1 MLTLVSATPGS
12 GKTLKCVELIYD
24 ALNRGHVV
32 YSNIL
37 GLLVPG
43 VIKIDTDTDWRDLDG
58 FKRTMPGTEH
68 LPISVF
74 YDEAHEHQGF
84 CDPALITLTDKQ
96 KIKDVQDIGRS
107 LSMHRHFGFDIYLIT
122 QHPSKLAKFVITDIG
137 RHLFLRRVFNMQRST
152 IYEFPEAHVY
162 VTKSV
167 RDDAVN
173 KTIWKFPKHLFG
185 TYTSTETNTHKTNI
199 PPKFLY
205 MAAIFLVFIIYI
217 VYRIYGMSFFNND
230 KKTDPAVSTTEQVK
244 LDISSPTEKNLK
256 KNDQSLDK
264 EYDRELTRV
273 AMIIESSTDCYAKN
287 SFGEYIDMS
296 VDACRTL
303 SKNNKRMSMSRV
315 KQDFS
320 HLQTDYS
327 ASSNSSNNQNY
338 NGFSTAPIEKLD
350 AHQGL

>member
-1 MLTLVSATPGS
+1 MLTLLSATPGS
-12 GKTLKCVELIYD
+12 GKTLKCIELIYD

-58 FKRTMPGTEH
+58 FKRTMPGTDH

-122 QHPSKLAKFVITDIG
+122 QHPSKLAKFVITDVG
-137 RHLFLRRVFNMQRST
+137 RHLFLRRFFNMERAT

-162 VTKSV
+162 VNKSV
-167 RDDAVN
+167 RSDALN
-173 KTIWKFPKHLFG
+173 KTIWKFPKHLYG
-185 TYTSTETNTHKTNI
+185 SYTSTETNTHKTNI
-199 PPKFLY
+199 PKKYIY
-205 MAAIFLVFIIYI
+205 MLAIFLFFVLYI
-217 VYRIYGMSFFNND
+217 LYRIYGMSFFNND
-230 KKTDPAVSTTEQVK
+230 NPQKTDPTLSTTQQVK
-244 LDISSPTEKNLK
+244 LDIPSPTEKNNLK
-256 KNDQSLDK
+256 TNDQSLDK

-273 AMIIESSTDCYAKN
+273 AMVIESSTDCYAKN
-287 SFGEYIDMS
+287 TFGEYIDMS

-320 HLQTDYS
+320 HLSTDYS
-327 ASSNSSNNQNY
+327 TSSGTDQNY
-338 NGFSTAPIEKLD
+338 NGFSTKPIS
-350 AHQGL
+350 